1 MTVLNLKN
9 FAITLLCLF
18 CTSLQASSTFKIDP
32 LWSIEN
38 TFKLPE
44 SAAYDAKRDKI
55 YVSNIVKYA
64 KDGSGFIS
72 RVKGDGNNLEFKWIT
87 GLNSPTGLTVYQDIL
102 YAVDM
107 DVLVVID
114 LIKGKVT
121 KRINAPVSEKPPLLN
136 DVTVSTEGDV
146 YVSGRASRK
155 LYKLEN
161 EKLII
166 FVDDDIRLKKANGL
180 LVDGDELIHGGQF
193 WNRFSRKNAQLIKN
207 SAKPAPSPTLF
218 DFDGIT
224 HDGDGGYF
232 VTVIDDPRLWH
243 IGKDGKTRPLSEE
256 KIQGIDLHFDVESNR
271 LFVPRVGGGLTV
283 YCVTP
288 VLLGSDQA
296 NHLNNQ

>member
-1 MTVLNLKN
+1 MTILNLKSLTL
-9 FAITLLCLF
+9 TLLCLWST
-18 CTSLQASSTFKIDP
+18 CLQASSTFKIEP

-72 RVKGDGNNLEFKWIT
+72 RINGDGKDLEIKWIS

-107 DVLVVID
+107 DELVVID
-114 LIKGKVT
+114 LT
-121 KRINAPVSEKPPLLN
+121 KSKIINRISAPVSEKSPLLN
-136 DVTVSTEGDV
+136 DVTVSRKGYV
-146 YVSGRASRK
+146 YVSGSASRK

-161 EKLII
+161 NKLIT
-166 FVDDDIRLKKANGL
+166 FADDNIQLKNANGL

-193 WNRFSRKNAQLIKN
+193 WNRFSLKNAQLIKT
-207 SAKPAPSPTLF
+207 SSKPAPSATLF

-243 IGKDGKTRPLSEE
+243 IGKDGRTRPLSEE
-256 KIQGIDLHFDVESNR
+256 KVQGIDIYFDIKSSR
-271 LFVPRVGGGLTV
+271 LFVPRVGGGLTI
-283 YCVTP
+283 YRVTR
-288 VLLGSDQA
+288 A
-296 NHLNNQ
+296 NRKSSREK

>member
-1 MTVLNLKN
+1 MTVLNLKS
-9 FAITLLCLF
+9 FAISLLCF
-18 CTSLQASSTFKIDP
+18 FSVCLQASSTFKIEP

-44 SAAYDAKRDKI
+44 SAAYDAKWDKI

-72 RVKGDGNNLEFKWIT
+72 RVSGDGKNLEFKWIS

-107 DVLVVID
+107 DELVVID
-114 LIKGKVT
+114 LTKGKVI
-121 KRINAPVSEKPPLLN
+121 KKISAPVSKKSPLLN
-136 DVTVSTEGDV
+136 DVTVSKEGHV
-146 YVSGRASRK
+146 YISGRASRK

-166 FVDDDIRLKKANGL
+166 FVDDNIQLRKANGL

-193 WNRFSRKNAQLIKN
+193 WNRFSLRNAQLITN
-207 SAKPAPSPTLF
+207 SAKPAPSSTLS
-218 DFDGIT
+218 DFDRIH

-256 KIQGIDLHFDVESNR
+256 KIQGIDIHFDGESNR

-288 VLLGSDQA
+288 A
-296 NHLNNQ
+296 NRTSSNEK